1 MGSYTNLCAYLRHC
15 HSKYQLEKTIA
26 GQWNKHVFN
35 QLTSKPFVSK
45 RHLKITEFKFD
56 VVMVSRRVV
65 KETLSA
71 IVSAFRILL
80 YDPFRI
86 ENSPFHSNNNDI

>member
-1 MGSYTNLCAYLRHC
+1 
-15 HSKYQLEKTIA
+15 
-26 GQWNKHVFN
+26 
-35 QLTSKPFVSK
+35 
-45 RHLKITEFKFD
+45 
-56 VVMVSRRVV
+56 MVSRRVV

-86 ENSPFHSNNNDI
+86 ENSPVHLNNNDI